1 MKALQKASGQP
12 ASVLL
17 LQVGMEVAN
26 DTGLTQSK
34 KQIPCSVYMLDGQF
48 IAPFFFPLMFKS
60 F

>member
-48 IAPFFFPLMFKS
+48 IAPFFS
-60 F
+60 SYV